1 MESNMEQET
10 GYENKRMDARGL
22 AEFLGWSRQSVYQR
36 VTMGADLPPSV
47 KSGNRR
53 WWILSDV
60 LAWENER
67 KEETHLV

>member
-1 MESNMEQET
+1 MEQKNRN
-10 GYENKRMDARGL
+10 ENRRMDAGAL

-36 VTMGADLPPSV
+36 VTSGADLPPSV

-53 WWILSDV
+53 WWIESDV

-67 KEETHLV
+67 KEETRIV